1 MGRGQAVGAPTLILV
16 LFLLAPL
23 SAEAGYR
30 FADGYY
36 LGSATLLPDW
46 ADTLERVE
54 RERPQLQRCLADAD
68 RCPSHL
74 RGVGALLERIR
85 DLSLDRQIRVINRYV
100 NNRRY
105 RRDRS
110 GTVASALSNETVAVP
125 SRWST
130 LGEFMRRGGD
140 CEDYATSKYQ
150 LLRTLGVSASEL
162 RVVVVLDRDTREH
175 HAVLAVRRPGE
186 ENAWLL
192 DSDDQIHRGHPF
204 GYRFIYALNETSI
217 WDHELDA
224 DAWARKT
231 TLQEQTEEAS

>member
-1 MGRGQAVGAPTLILV
+1 
-16 LFLLAPL
+16 
-23 SAEAGYR
+23 
-30 FADGYY
+30 
-36 LGSATLLPDW
+36 
-46 ADTLERVE
+46 
-54 RERPQLQRCLADAD
+54 
-68 RCPSHL
+68 
-74 RGVGALLERIR
+74 VGALLDRIR

-105 RRDRS
+105 RHDRS
-110 GTVASALSNETVAVP
+110 GTVGSALSNETVRVP

-130 LGEFMRRGGD
+130 LGEFLRRGGD

-150 LLRTLGVSASEL
+150 LLRTLGVPASDL

-175 HAVLAVRRPGE
+175 HAVLAVRRAGE

-231 TLQEQTEEAS
+231 TLGEQLEEAS

>member
-1 MGRGQAVGAPTLILV
+1 MGRGHAVRAPALILV
-16 LFLLAPL
+16 LSVLAPL

-30 FADGYY
+30 FEDGYY

-46 ADTLERVE
+46 ADTLKRVQ
-54 RERPQLQRCLADAD
+54 RERPLLRRCLADAG

-74 RGVGALLERIR
+74 RGVGALLDRIHA
-85 DLSLDRQIRVINRYV
+85 LSLDRQIRAVNRYV

-105 RRDRS
+105 RGDRS
-110 GTVASALSNETVAVP
+110 GTVTSALSSDTVTVP

-130 LGEFMRRGGD
+130 LGEFLRRGGD

-150 LLRTLGVSASEL
+150 LLRALGVPASEL
-162 RVVVVLDRDTREH
+162 RVVVVLDRATREH
-175 HAVLAVRRPGE
+175 HAMLAVRRPDE

-217 WDHELDA
+217 WDHELDN

-231 TLQEQTEEAS
+231 SLQEQTEEAS